1 MEKVLLE
8 VDIRLERALLAVD
21 KSEAERILVQAAA
34 EASGLSVFEELVTP
48 ALERIGKAWEDGR
61 VALSQLYMSGRICE
75 ELLDTLLPQTQ
86 ADAPEGPKIAVTTL
100 GDHHTLGKRLVCAS
114 VRSGGFQVLD
124 YGAGL
129 GPEEVVDRILR
140 DNIEVLMIS
149 VLILPSALRISKV
162 FEGLRRNE
170 SDCKIIVGGAPFIMD
185 PGVWREV
192 GADAMG
198 RTASEAP
205 ALIRQVLS
213 KEFP

>member
-1 MEKVLLE
+1 MHKALMDVS
-8 VDIRLERALLAVD
+8 RQLERALLALD
-21 KSEAERILVQAAA
+21 KSEAQRILVQAVAN
-34 EASGLSVFEELVTP
+34 ESRLSVFEDLVTP

-61 VALSQLYMSGRICE
+61 VALSQIYMSGRICE

-86 ADAPEGPKIAVTTL
+86 ANATEGPKIAVTTL

-114 VRSGGFQVLD
+114 VRAAGFEVLD
-124 YGAGL
+124 YGAEP

-149 VLILPSALRISKV
+149 VLVQPLALRIQEV
-162 FEGLRRNE
+162 FDRLRQER
-170 SDCKIIVGGAPFIMD
+170 SDCKMIVGGAPFIMD
-185 PGVWREV
+185 SGLWREV